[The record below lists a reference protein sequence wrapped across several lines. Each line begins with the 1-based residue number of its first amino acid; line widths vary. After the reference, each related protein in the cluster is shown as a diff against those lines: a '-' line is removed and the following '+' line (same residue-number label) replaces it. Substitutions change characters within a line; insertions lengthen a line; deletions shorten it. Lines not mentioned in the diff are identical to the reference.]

1 MAILSDHEIHNLA
14 TRRLLVEPYHQELVN
29 PASLDVRLGE
39 NLLVELPTTTSLV
52 PYSIA
57 GHSKE
62 KPFML
67 QPHEFV
73 LAETLEE
80 FRLPD
85 CIAGQLALKSSRAR
99 EGIEH
104 LLAGYIDPGY
114 KGRLTLELQNAR
126 RLHPLPLYPGLKIG
140 QIIFF
145 EMSAKPIK
153 SYAVTGH
160 YNNDLTVA
168 GCKVRP

>member
-1 MAILSDHEIHNLA
+1 MVLCDHEIHSLA
-14 TRRLLVEPYHQELVN
+14 RKGLVTPFQAELVN

-39 NLLVELPTTTSLV
+39 NLLIELPATYSLV

-57 GHSKE
+57 GHTKE

-73 LAETLEE
+73 LSETMEE
-80 FRLPD
+80 FNFPD
-85 CIAGQLALKSSRAR
+85 SIAGQLALKSSRAR

-126 RLHPLPLYPGLKIG
+126 SLHAVPLWPGMRIA
-140 QIIFF
+140 QIVFHK
-145 EMSAKPIK
+145 MSMLPGK
-153 SYAVTGH
+153 SYALTGR
-160 YNNDLTVA
+160 YQGDQQVQA
-168 GCKVRP
+168 SKG

>member
-1 MAILSDHEIHNLA
+1 MTILPDVEIMTLV
-14 TRRLLVEPYHQELVN
+14 RRSLVSPFDVDLLN
-29 PASLDVRLGE
+29 PASLDVRLGS
-39 NLLVELPTTTSLV
+39 NLLIELPSTTELV

-57 GHSKE
+57 ECSKE
-62 KPFML
+62 KPYML

-80 FRLPD
+80 FKLPD

-114 KGRLTLELQNAR
+114 QGRLTLELQNAR
-126 RLHPLPLYPGLKIG
+126 CLHPVPLWPGMRIAQIVFHKLSMLP
-140 QIIFF
+140 
-145 EMSAKPIK
+145 AKDY
-153 SYAVTGH
+153 SMTGR
-160 YNNDLTVA
+160 YFNDKTVQ
-168 GCKVRP
+168 GSKG

>member
-1 MAILSDHEIHNLA
+1 MAVLPDVEIITLC
-14 TRRLLVEPYHQELVN
+14 RRDLVTPYDPDLVN

-39 NLLVELPTTTSLV
+39 NLLVEVPTSPKLV

-57 GHSKE
+57 GHTKE

-73 LAETLEE
+73 LSETLEE

-114 KGRLTLELQNAR
+114 CGRLTLELQNAR
-126 RLHPLPLYPGLKIG
+126 ALHPVALWPWMRIAQIVFHRMSMLP
-140 QIIFF
+140 
-145 EMSAKPIK
+145 AKDYSMTGRYQNDK
-153 SYAVTGH
+153 AVQGSK
-160 YNNDLTVA
+160 
-168 GCKVRP
+168 G

>member
-1 MAILSDHEIHNLA
+1 MAVLCDHEIHNLA
-14 TRRLLVEPYHQELVN
+14 RRNLVSPFQLELLN

-39 NLLVELPTTTSLV
+39 NLLVEMPQVPALL

-57 GHSKE
+57 GHSQE

-80 FRLPD
+80 FSFPD
-85 CIAGQLALKSSRAR
+85 CVAGQLALKSSRAR

-126 RLHPLPLYPGLKIG
+126 SMHAVPLWPGMRIA
-140 QIIFF
+140 QIVFHR
-145 EMSAKPIK
+145 MSMLPGK
-153 SYAVTGH
+153 SYSVTGRYH
-160 YNNDLTVA
+160 GDTAVQA
-168 GCKVRP
+168 SKG

>member
-1 MAILSDHEIHNLA
+1 MVLADYEIFSLARRGLVLPFHE
-14 TRRLLVEPYHQELVN
+14 ELVN

-39 NLLVELPTTTSLV
+39 NLLVEKPKAPALLPF
-52 PYSIA
+52 SIA
-57 GHSKE
+57 GHTQE
-62 KPFML
+62 NPFML

-80 FRLPD
+80 FEIPD
-85 CIAGQLALKSSRAR
+85 CVAGQLALKSSRAR

-126 RLHPLPLYPGLKIG
+126 SMHAVPLWPGMRIA
-140 QIIFF
+140 QIVFHR
-145 EMSAKPIK
+145 MSMLPGK
-153 SYAVTGH
+153 SYSVTGRYH
-160 YNNDLTVA
+160 GDTAVQA
-168 GCKVRP
+168 SKG

>member
-1 MAILSDHEIHNLA
+1 MILPDVEILSLV
-14 TRRLLVEPYHQELVN
+14 RRDLVTPFDPELVN

-39 NLLVELPTTTSLV
+39 NLLVEIPTSPELV

-57 GHSKE
+57 GHTKE

-73 LAETLEE
+73 LSETLEE

-114 KGRLTLELQNAR
+114 CGRLTLELQNAR
-126 RLHPLPLYPGLKIG
+126 ALHPVALWPGMRIAQIVFHRMTMLPSKDYSHTGRYQGDK
-140 QIIFF
+140 
-145 EMSAKPIK
+145 
-153 SYAVTGH
+153 AVQGSK
-160 YNNDLTVA
+160 
-168 GCKVRP
+168 G

>member
-1 MAILSDHEIHNLA
+1 MAVLCDHEIHNLA
-14 TRRLLVEPYHQELVN
+14 RRNLVFPFQSELVN

-39 NLLVELPTTTSLV
+39 NLLVEMPQVPALL

-57 GHSKE
+57 GHSQE
-62 KPFML
+62 NPFML

-73 LAETLEE
+73 LAETMEE
-80 FRLPD
+80 FDFPD
-85 CIAGQLALKSSRAR
+85 CVAGQLALKSSRAR

-126 RLHPLPLYPGLKIG
+126 SMHAVPLWPGMRIA
-140 QIIFF
+140 QIVFHR
-145 EMSAKPIK
+145 MSMLPGK
-153 SYAVTGH
+153 SYAVTGR
-160 YNNDLTVA
+160 YQGDTAVQA
-168 GCKVRP
+168 SKG